1 VNVLFKSSFAKD
13 LRKITDSDLKT
24 RVKELIEQVEV
35 AKSLQNITSIKK
47 LRGRGNYYRIRVAE
61 YRIGLL
67 VEGNIVTFVR
77 CLDRKEIYRYF
88 P

>member
-35 AKSLQNITSIKK
+35 AESLQNITSIKK